1 MALRAGAGCRGG
13 HNTDADP
20 KFIYANRCAQTCF
33 EYSWDELIGLPSRLS
48 AEAPERA
55 ERQALLD
62 AVAKNSFMSG
72 YRGIRVAKS
81 GRLRFGMFDMFLG
94 MIIVGIISAI
104 LGSAW
109 RTPLMLVWQGMLVSA
124 ACLTV
129 VSVSAACFVLLRA
142 PSILLVVAMGLSIG
156 VSATVVASWALLR
169 RNSLRLARR

>member
-1 MALRAGAGCRGG
+1 LAEDFRTDPEFFALLMGSYARLVGKLLVPEGKDAAWLYAQAPFAVVA

-81 GRLRFGMFDMFLG
+81 GGRFPIEDGVIRELIDEK
-94 MIIVGIISAI
+94 GIRHGAAATFPS
-104 LGSAW
+104 W
-109 RTPLMLVWQGMLVSA
+109 RD
-124 ACLTV
+124 
-129 VSVSAACFVLLRA
+129 
-142 PSILLVVAMGLSIG
+142 I
-156 VSATVVASWALLR
+156 
-169 RNSLRLARR
+169 